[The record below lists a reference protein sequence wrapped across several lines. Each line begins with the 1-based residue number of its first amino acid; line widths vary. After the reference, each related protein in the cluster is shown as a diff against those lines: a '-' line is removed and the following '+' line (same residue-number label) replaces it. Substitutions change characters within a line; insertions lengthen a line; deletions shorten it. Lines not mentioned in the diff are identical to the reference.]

1 MLKGIGVSPGIAIG
15 KVFLLDSERD
25 YIPERKISLPEV
37 VSEVV
42 RFREAVDKTKS
53 QVTELKSK
61 VARELGETHAQIF
74 ATHLMLLEDPTLIQH
89 TVDRINREQTNAE
102 YIFSQVLQKTIAVFA
117 RMEDEYLRERAT
129 DLRDVG
135 RRVIANLLGRER
147 ETLAQLAE
155 EVVVIA
161 YDLAPSD
168 TASMVKEKVI
178 GFATDTG
185 SRTSHTAIMARALEI
200 PAVVGLGNVTTAIKS
215 GDLVIVDGSH
225 GVVIVNPDPET
236 VTEYQEMQRRYVLFE
251 RELEKLKELP
261 AETTDG
267 YKVTIAANIELPEE
281 IEHVKRHGA
290 EGVGLYRTEFLYM
303 NRPDFPSEEEQ
314 LEAYR
319 AVAESL
325 APQSAIIRTID
336 LGGDKFISQLNMP
349 AEMNPFLGCRAIRF
363 CLERPDI
370 FKAQLRALLRATV
383 YGSIKIMFPMIS
395 GVKELRAAL
404 AILDETKRELAVEGK
419 EFDPNLQVG
428 VMIEIP
434 SAAMTADILAKE
446 VDFFSIGTNDLI
458 QYTLAVDRVN
468 ERIAHLYDPLH
479 PAVLRFIKWIIDA
492 GHNAGIWVGMCGE
505 MAGDP
510 TFTMILLGLGLD
522 EFSMGSVA
530 VPGIKK
536 VVRSVSMQEAKE
548 LARTVFGLST
558 ADEIREYLQ
567 RRVAQILPEMV

>member
-1 MLKGIGVSPGIAIG
+1 MNKGIGVSPGIAIG
-15 KVFLLDSERD
+15 KVFLLDSERY
-25 YIPERKISLPEV
+25 YIPERKIAPQEV
-37 VSEVV
+37 EAEIA
-42 RFREAVDKTKS
+42 RFTEAINKTKT
-53 QVTELKSK
+53 QLAELKDK
-61 VARELGETHAQIF
+61 VERELGEAHARIF
-74 ATHLMLLEDPTLIQH
+74 ATHLMVLEDPTLVQQTI
-89 TVDRINREQTNAE
+89 DRIKQEHTNVE
-102 YIFSQVLQKTIAVFA
+102 YLFSQVLQKMIAVFA
-117 RMEDEYLRERAT
+117 KMEDEYLRERAT

-147 ETLAQLAE
+147 ESLAQLE
-155 EVVVIA
+155 DEVVVVA

-200 PAVVGLGNVTTAIKS
+200 PAVVGLGTITSMIKA
-215 GDLVIVDGSH
+215 GDMVIVDGSH
-225 GVVIVNPDPET
+225 GVVIVNPDPAT
-236 VTEYQEMQRRYVLFE
+236 LTEYQEMQRRYVLFE
-251 RELEKLKELP
+251 RELEKLTELP

-290 EGVGLYRTEFLYM
+290 DGVGLYRTEFLYM

-314 LEAYR
+314 FEAYR
-319 AVAESL
+319 AVAESF
-325 APQSAIIRTID
+325 APRSVIIRTID
-336 LGGDKFISQLNMP
+336 LGGDKFISQQDMP

-370 FKAQLRALLRATV
+370 FKAQLRAILRASV
-383 YGSIKIMFPMIS
+383 FGSVKVMFPMIS
-395 GVKELRAAL
+395 GVKELRAAV
-404 AILDETKRELAVEGK
+404 AILDETKRELAAEGK
-419 EFDPNLQVG
+419 EFDQNLQVG
-428 VMIEIP
+428 IMIEIP

-446 VDFFSIGTNDLI
+446 VDYFSIGTNDLI

-510 TFTMILLGLGLD
+510 AFTMVLLGLGLD

-536 VVRSVSMQEAKE
+536 IVRSVSMQESKE

-558 ADEIREYLQ
+558 ADEIREYLD
-567 RRVAQILPEMV
+567 RRVNQILPEII

>member
-1 MLKGIGVSPGIAIG
+1 
-15 KVFLLDSERD
+15 
-25 YIPERKISLPEV
+25 
-37 VSEVV
+37 
-42 RFREAVDKTKS
+42 
-53 QVTELKSK
+53 
-61 VARELGETHAQIF
+61 
-74 ATHLMLLEDPTLIQH
+74 
-89 TVDRINREQTNAE
+89 
-102 YIFSQVLQKTIAVFA
+102 
-117 RMEDEYLRERAT
+117 MEDEYLRERAT

-135 RRVIANLLGRER
+135 RRVIANLLGKER
-147 ETLAQLAE
+147 ETLARLEE
-155 EVVVIA
+155 EVVVVA

-200 PAVVGLGNVTTAIKS
+200 PAVVGLGAVTAAIKS
-215 GDLVIVDGSH
+215 GDIVIVDGSH
-225 GVVIVNPDPET
+225 GVVIVNPDPAT
-236 VTEYQEMQRRYVLFE
+236 LFEYQEMQRRYVLFE

-267 YKVTIAANIELPEE
+267 YKVTLAANIELPEE
-281 IEHVKRHGA
+281 IEHVKSHGA
-290 EGVGLYRTEFLYM
+290 DGVGLYRSEFLYM

-314 LEAYR
+314 FEAYR

-325 APQSAIIRTID
+325 APKSIIIRTLD
-336 LGGDKFISQLNMP
+336 LGGDKFISQLDMP

-383 YGSIKIMFPMIS
+383 FGSVKVMFPMIS
-395 GVKELRAAL
+395 GVTELRTAL
-404 AILDETKRELAVEGK
+404 AILDETKRELAAEEK

-479 PAVLRFIKWIIDA
+479 PAILRFIKWIIDA

-505 MAGDP
+505 MAADP
-510 TFTMILLGLGLD
+510 LFTMILLGLGLD

-536 VVRSVSMQEAKE
+536 IVRSVSMQESKE

-558 ADEIREYLQ
+558 ADEIREYLE
-567 RRVAQILPEMV
+567 RRVSQILPELI

>member
-1 MLKGIGVSPGIAIG
+1 MIKGIGVSPGIAIG
-15 KVFLLDSERD
+15 KVFLLDSERY
-25 YIPERKISLPEV
+25 YIPERKIVPE
-37 VSEVV
+37 EVDAEIA
-42 RFREAVDKTKS
+42 RFIEAIDKTKG
-53 QVTELKSK
+53 QLTELKNK
-61 VARELGETHAQIF
+61 VERELGETHARIF
-74 ATHLMLLEDPTLIQH
+74 ATHLMVLEDPTLVQQTI
-89 TVDRINREQTNAE
+89 DRIKKDQTNVE
-102 YIFSQVLQKTIAVFA
+102 YLFSQVLQKMIGVFA
-117 RMEDEYLRERAT
+117 KMEDEYLRERAT

-147 ETLAQLAE
+147 ESLAQLAE
-155 EVVVIA
+155 EVVVVA

-200 PAVVGLGNVTTAIKS
+200 PAVVGLGTITSMIKS
-215 GDLVIVDGSH
+215 GDMVIVDGTH
-225 GVVIVNPDPET
+225 GVVIVNPDPAT
-236 VTEYQEMQRRYVLFE
+236 LAEYQEMQRRYILFE

-267 YKVTIAANIELPEE
+267 YKVTVAANIELPEE

-290 EGVGLYRTEFLYM
+290 DGVGLYRTEFLYM

-319 AVAESL
+319 AVAESF
-325 APQSAIIRTID
+325 APRSVIIRTMD
-336 LGGDKFISQLNMP
+336 LGGDKFMSQLDTP

-370 FKAQLRALLRATV
+370 FKVQLRALLRASV
-383 YGSIKIMFPMIS
+383 FGSVKTMFPMIS
-395 GVKELRAAL
+395 GVKELRAAI
-404 AILDETKRELAVEGK
+404 AILDETKRELAAEGK
-419 EFDPNLQVG
+419 EYDPNLQVG
-428 VMIEIP
+428 IMIEIP

-479 PAVLRFIKWIIDA
+479 PAVLRFIKWVIDA

-510 TFTMILLGLGLD
+510 KFAMILLGLGLD
-522 EFSMGSVA
+522 EFSMGPVA

-536 VVRSVSMQEAKE
+536 IVRSVSMQESKE

-558 ADEIREYLQ
+558 ADEIREYLE
-567 RRVAQILPEMV
+567 RRVHQILPEIA

>member
-1 MLKGIGVSPGIAIG
+1 MIKGIGVSPGIAIG
-15 KVFLLDSERD
+15 KVFLLDSERY
-25 YIPERKISLPEV
+25 YIPERKIVPE
-37 VSEVV
+37 EIEAEIA
-42 RFREAVDKTKS
+42 RFTEAINKTKS
-53 QVTELKSK
+53 QLTNLKNK
-61 VARELGETHAQIF
+61 VERELGEAHARIF
-74 ATHLMLLEDPTLIQH
+74 ATHLMVLEDPTLVQQTI
-89 TVDRINREQTNAE
+89 DRIKKDQTNVE
-102 YIFSQVLQKTIAVFA
+102 FGLSQVLQKMIGVFA
-117 RMEDEYLRERAT
+117 KMEDEYLRERAT

-147 ETLAQLAE
+147 ESLAQLNE
-155 EVVVIA
+155 EVVVVA

-200 PAVVGLGNVTTAIKS
+200 PAVVGLGTVTAMIKS
-215 GDLVIVDGSH
+215 GDMVIVDGSH
-225 GVVIVNPDPET
+225 GVVIVNPDPAT
-236 VTEYQEMQRRYVLFE
+236 LTEYQEMQRRYVLFE

-267 YKVTIAANIELPEE
+267 YKVTVAANIELPEE

-290 EGVGLYRTEFLYM
+290 DGVGLYRTEFLYM

-319 AVAESL
+319 AVAESF
-325 APQSAIIRTID
+325 APRSVIIRTMD
-336 LGGDKFISQLNMP
+336 LGGDKFMSQLDIP

-370 FKAQLRALLRATV
+370 FKAQLRALLRASV
-383 YGSIKIMFPMIS
+383 FGSVKVMFPMIS

-404 AILDETKRELAVEGK
+404 AILDETKRELAAEGK
-419 EFDPNLQVG
+419 KYDPNLQVG
-428 VMIEIP
+428 IMIEIP

-479 PAVLRFIKWIIDA
+479 PAVLRFIKWVIDA

-510 TFTMILLGLGLD
+510 KFAMILLGLGLD
-522 EFSMGSVA
+522 EFSMGPVA

-536 VVRSVSMQEAKE
+536 IVRSVSMQESKE

-558 ADEIREYLQ
+558 ADEIREYLE
-567 RRVAQILPEMV
+567 RRVNQILPEII